1 MSREVDIVAG
11 VIADQAKGVLRELD
25 RAVDVLANRS
35 ADEAGQ
41 DEERRKDVLF
51 HVTAPTR

>member
-1 MSREVDIVAG
+1 MSREVDIVAS
-11 VIADQAKGVLRELD
+11 VIADQAEGVLGELD
-25 RAVDVLANRS
+25 RSINVLANS
-35 ADEAGQ
+35 ATDEAGQ